1 MKKIVSLILVLLLC
15 ASAFVGCT
23 EKKNDGKVHI
33 TIAAWPMKETN
44 PENYELYQSYL
55 EEYKKLYPDVVV
67 ETDEWTFDLKN
78 YLVKAAAKQLPTTFT
93 TAPTELDTL
102 VNSGYIKDLTSAMNE
117 FNYLPN
123 YDENYKNAYMR
134 DGKAYAVVDPNT
146 VYQMGILINV
156 PLFKKAGLVNEDGSL
171 KYPQTWEEVVEFGK
185 IIKEKTGVPGF
196 VMPSKNRH
204 GGWEFMNIAW
214 SYGADFVKQTEDG
227 KWKAIFNSDECA
239 EALQIIKDMRW
250 KHNILPDN
258 TLLDLGALK
267 EYIGTGKAAM
277 GIIQSNSAVT
287 TPKQYGTP
295 LGDLAMCRMPA
306 GPEGRFALSSAN
318 IYVVSGEATDEEV
331 EAVMNWFN
339 LIGLGPEIS
348 DEMVATWEESY
359 RVKAEEGQIVGIK
372 PNLIWKDGEIKD
384 FQINAMNKYVNVDP
398 KMFEDYSNIEGITF
412 KADPEKCAQELYDV
426 LDSAIQEVLT
436 NKNVDVKKLLKES
449 EKNFQLNF
457 LDKE

>member
-1 MKKIVSLILVLLLC
+1 MKKIVSLILVLILC

-23 EKKNDGKVHI
+23 GKKNDGKVHI
-33 TIAAWPMKETN
+33 TIAAWPSKETN
-44 PENYELYQSYL
+44 PAKYELYQGYL
-55 EEYKKLYPDVVV
+55 EKYKELYPNV
-67 ETDEWTFDLKN
+67 EVTTDEWTFDLKN
-78 YLVKAAAKQLPTTFT
+78 YLVKAAAKQLPTTFL

-102 VNSGYIKDLTSAMNE
+102 VNSGYIKDLTSVMNE
-117 FNYLPN
+117 YNYLPN

-134 DGKAYAVVDPNT
+134 DGKAYAVVDPT
-146 VYQMGILINV
+146 SVYQMGILINV

-171 KYPQTWEEVVEFGK
+171 KYPQTWEEVVEFGE
-185 IIKEKTGVPGF
+185 IIKEKTGVAGF
-196 VMPSKNRH
+196 VMPSKGRH

-214 SYGADFVKQTEDG
+214 SYGADFVKQTNDG
-227 KWKAIFNSDECA
+227 KWKATFNSDECA
-239 EALQIIKDMRW
+239 EALQLIKDMKW
-250 KHNILPDN
+250 EHNILPEN
-258 TLLDLGALK
+258 TLLDLGGLK

-295 LGDLAMCRMPA
+295 LGDLSMCRMPA

-318 IYVVSGEATDEEV
+318 IYVVSNEASDEEAK
-331 EAVMNWFN
+331 AVMDWFN

-372 PNLIWKDGEIKD
+372 PNMIWKDGEIKD
-384 FQINAMNKYVNVDP
+384 YQINAMNKYINVDP
-398 KMFEDYSNIEGITF
+398 KLFEDYSNLEGITF
-412 KADPEKCAQELYDV
+412 KADPAKCAQELYDT
-426 LDSAIQEVLT
+426 LDSAIQEILT
-436 NKNVDVKKLLKES
+436 NKNADVKTVLKNA